1 MKCYEQNSHLMEKR
15 RGYKSLEFKV
25 NRCKKVI
32 NEIDGLIGEI
42 YGLTDDEIGYL
53 IGYDI
58 EMRTK

>member
-1 MKCYEQNSHLMEKR
+1 MEKR

-58 EMRTK
+58 EMRID